1 MRDNPIQCPDDLD
14 DFYSRLAGRPV
25 DLDQKNDDWF
35 WNEREKKA
43 KVIEAR
49 WIKNMEK
56 SHG

>member
-14 DFYSRLAGRPV
+14 DFYSRLAGRPI
-25 DLDQKNDDWF
+25 DWF